1 MQTRW
6 IRRLA
11 GVTGLVAVVS
21 LAQAADPVVPAATA
35 SALIKQDIA
44 FLQKGL
50 AKEPQRKQLP
60 GLKATAIMVAAFA
73 QEQMSGPDAAKMAAL
88 RDQALK
94 VADLLAAKDYA
105 KAKDAAKALDT
116 PPAATS
122 TGKVEIH
129 KHAKFDISEAMAPYR
144 SVRSGGMD
152 MERNIRKQSKDP
164 SDMALI
170 KDLAA
175 HSIILGEFTRHLPT
189 GQASANAARLKKWEA
204 YSDESISHAKD
215 VLAEAGKAKPDK
227 AILKKKLVVLDTS
240 CTNCHNEYRD

>member
-11 GVTGLVAVVS
+11 GITGLVAVVS
-21 LAQAADPVVPAATA
+21 LAHAAESAIPAATA
-35 SALIKQDIA
+35 SDIIKQDIA

-60 GLKATAIMVAAFA
+60 GLKATAIMVAGLA
-73 QEQMSGPDAAKMAAL
+73 QEQMTGPNTAKMAAL

-116 PPAATS
+116 PPASTATA
-122 TGKVEIH
+122 KVEVH

-144 SVRSGGMD
+144 SSRSGGMD
-152 MERNIRKQSKDP
+152 MERNIRSQSKSA
-164 SDMALI
+164 SDLTLI
-170 KDLAA
+170 KDIAG
-175 HSIILGEFTRHLPT
+175 HSVILGEFTKHLPT
-189 GQASANAARLKKWEA
+189 GQAAVNAARKKKWED
-204 YSDESISHAKD
+204 YSDEMIKHSKEI
-215 VLAEAGKAKPDK
+215 LAEASKASPDK
-227 AILKKKLVVLDTS
+227 AALKKKLVVLDTS
-240 CTNCHNEYRD
+240 CTNCHNEFRD

>member
-11 GVTGLVAVVS
+11 GVAGLVAVVS

-35 SALIKQDIA
+35 SAIIKQDIA

-73 QEQMSGPDAAKMAAL
+73 QEQMAGPDAAKMAAL

-105 KAKDAAKALDT
+105 KAKDAAKALDA
-116 PPAATS
+116 PPAAAS
-122 TGKVEIH
+122 TGKVEVH

-144 SVRSGGMD
+144 SARSGGMD
-152 MERNIRKQSKDP
+152 MERNIRKQSKDA

-170 KDLAA
+170 KELAG
-175 HSIILGEFTRHLPT
+175 HSIVLGEFTKHLPT
-189 GQASANAARLKKWEA
+189 GQASANAARLKKWEG
-204 YSDESISHAKD
+204 YSDEMIAHSRD
-215 VLAEAGKAKPDK
+215 VLAEASKPSPDK
-227 AILKKKLVVLDTS
+227 AVLKKKLLVLDAS
-240 CTNCHNEYRD
+240 CTNCHNEFRD